1 MPAMENNILRK
12 SGSYY
17 YIKELRKRNLI
28 LWLAFICVISL
39 LFLGLTLGAKRLGLE
54 DLLFTI
60 LSLDKSDM
68 QYHII
73 MDLRLPRLLAAVL
86 SGSALGLAGA
96 VMQVILR
103 NPLGSPFTLGI
114 SNASAFGAALA
125 YIILGNSVFSR
136 NVLPFVDTHYVF
148 ITLSAFFWAAFGAFF
163 ILYISRIKGA
173 TPENMILAGIII
185 NTFFM
190 AMTSILQFMADD
202 VQLGSIVIWTFGDLS
217 KTNWSIILIQLML
230 LSPSCLILL
239 KDGIKFNA
247 LDAGD
252 QVAASLG
259 VDVKKF
265 RMQSM
270 LLASFITATVVA
282 FYGIIAFVG
291 LVIPHIVRLLAGN
304 ESRYLFTASMVSGAV
319 FLLLSDLLSR
329 NLYHPLVIPVGII
342 TSIVGAPL
350 FVLLLIRGKKRW

>member
-1 MPAMENNILRK
+1 MENNILRK

-125 YIILGNSVFSR
+125 YIILGIVSFLATFYLLWIRIMFSLHYPLSFGLHSVPFSFYIFQGLR
-136 NVLPFVDTHYVF
+136 ELP
-148 ITLSAFFWAAFGAFF
+148 
-163 ILYISRIKGA
+163 
-173 TPENMILAGIII
+173 
-185 NTFFM
+185 
-190 AMTSILQFMADD
+190 
-202 VQLGSIVIWTFGDLS
+202 
-217 KTNWSIILIQLML
+217 
-230 LSPSCLILL
+230 L
-239 KDGIKFNA
+239 KI
-247 LDAGD
+247 
-252 QVAASLG
+252 
-259 VDVKKF
+259 
-265 RMQSM
+265 
-270 LLASFITATVVA
+270 
-282 FYGIIAFVG
+282 
-291 LVIPHIVRLLAGN
+291 
-304 ESRYLFTASMVSGAV
+304 
-319 FLLLSDLLSR
+319 
-329 NLYHPLVIPVGII
+329 
-342 TSIVGAPL
+342 
-350 FVLLLIRGKKRW
+350 